1 MSYQTLTPAERAAL
15 VRACQRVAQSA
26 HRATQDYR
34 AVGITDAHPRV
45 DEYVQIDALIAELKV
60 LVDEAVA

>member
-1 MSYQTLTPAERAAL
+1 MSYQTLTPVQRAAL

-34 AVGITDAHPRV
+34 AVGITDEHPRD
-45 DEYVQIDALIAELKV
+45 DEYVEIDALIAELKV
-60 LVDEAVA
+60 VVDQAVA